1 MGRARADGSR
11 GSGTTGVGASSR
23 PPAQEL
29 AGGISRRSLLGGGA
43 LAAGAAL
50 AGATSCSQVP
60 AGSAGATGAAAGGS
74 GSAAGSTASGGGPV
88 GVARPAEAIA
98 LFGKDTV
105 PFYGDH
111 QAGILTGQQA
121 HGVFVGLNL
130 RPGLGADKVRIMLQM
145 LSDDVAHLVAGEKP
159 LTALEPDIAANPARL
174 TVTFGFGRG
183 LFAAIGKP
191 AAMPPALATLP
202 AFATD
207 KLEPAW
213 GQTDLVLQI
222 CCEEPVTLSYAQ
234 RRLIR
239 DAEPFATVAWVQA
252 GFVNSLGTE
261 PPGTT
266 PRNLMGMRDGTANE
280 RDPEQAAAVV
290 WCTDPAY
297 GWLVGGSHLVIRRMR
312 IDLGL
317 WDDVEGEGKEIAFGR
332 RIGNG
337 APLTGKTEFDVV
349 DREKKDDKGFYV
361 VDPGSHAA
369 RAQART
375 ADERIIRRAYNYD
388 DGYLPSGTPDAG
400 LIFVCYQKDVA
411 KAFIPVQQRLAEK
424 DALNI
429 WATHVGSASYAV
441 PPGPKPGGYVGQT
454 LFEG

>member
-1 MGRARADGSR
+1 MGRARARNDSGAGASPQAPVQ
-11 GSGTTGVGASSR
+11 GSG
-23 PPAQEL
+23 
-29 AGGISRRSLLGGGA
+29 GGISRRSLLGGGA

-50 AGATSCSQVP
+50 AGATSCSQP
-60 AGSAGATGAAAGGS
+60 SSGSAAATGTSATAGAGSAGAT
-74 GSAAGSTASGGGPV
+74 TGGPV

-98 LFGKDTV
+98 LFGKDKIG
-105 PFYGDH
+105 FYGDH

-130 RPGLGADKVRIMLQM
+130 RPGSGVDQVRTMLQM

-202 AFATD
+202 AFSTD

-222 CCEEPVTLSYAQ
+222 CSEEPVTLSYAQ
-234 RRLIR
+234 RRLLR
-239 DAEPFATVAWVQA
+239 DAEPFATVAWVQS

-297 GWLVGGSHLVIRRMR
+297 PWLVGGSHLVIRRMR
-312 IDLGL
+312 IDLPL
-317 WDDVEGEGKEIAFGR
+317 WDDLEGEGKEIAFGR
-332 RIGNG
+332 RIGDG
-337 APLTGKTEFDVV
+337 SPLTGTTEFDVV
-349 DREKKDDKGFYV
+349 DREKKDDKGFFV
-361 VDPGSHAA
+361 IDPGAHAA
-369 RAQART
+369 RAQPRT

-400 LIFVCYQKDVA
+400 LIFVCYQKDVE
-411 KAFIPVQQRLAEK
+411 KAFITVQKRLAEK

-441 PPGPKPGGYVGQT
+441 PPGPKPGGYIGQS
-454 LFEG
+454 LLE